1 MITSP
6 DFLEVISEE
15 IEPKKLFSDFSFNF
29 TVENPV
35 GVTIFY
41 GISLFIILFIC
52 WGEGSQFHMKKII

>member
-15 IEPKKLFSDFSFNF
+15 IDPKKLFSDFSFNF

-41 GISLFIILFIC
+41 GSVNN
-52 WGEGSQFHMKKII
+52 STNY